1 MFERFTCARSITVYV
16 FAGVL
21 CVATAIAYAGLKA
34 EVEGDLEV
42 DGEVSIGDPGTSNVQ
57 LAVKGS
63 DTALSAESMG
73 ADDYG
78 IWAKGEIGIQAQAR
92 TTSSGW
98 AGGFLD
104 RGVLIGDPATPTISG
119 LGGEGDLFVRDALE
133 VDGSVSIDANTL
145 WVDSVNN
152 RVGIRKSYPQY
163 APLEVDHAIGFVC
176 GGTGAPAA
184 DEDFSYVW
192 GELDGGI
199 GQVYVKDGEGTET
212 RLTSHKDP
220 RTIDENVDTSFADPN
235 ITIPFSF
242 QHENAFL
249 GKGAVVD
256 LASVVAD
263 LERMTGRSYT
273 LVYDLQPEEKLDVA
287 QWLASQQIAKENR
300 AKQEILDETPE
311 VEISPEEGIEYAE
324 VMRPVVSAVTRTQ
337 YFLSKETGEIEARQV
352 EEEVVQLV
360 GTGEYEYRLKDR
372 VRLDEDTGKLYRRR
386 TLDEIAVGSVPEPQL
401 SQWIVDRLPTQ

>member
-1 MFERFTCARSITVYV
+1 MFGKLTRVQSTKLYV
-16 FAGVL
+16 FVGGL
-21 CVATAIAYAGLKA
+21 CVATLVAYAGLKA

-104 RGVLIGDPATPTISG
+104 RGVLIGDPTTPTITG

-133 VDGSVSIDANTL
+133 VDGSVSIDLNTL

-176 GGTGAPAA
+176 GGGGGPAA
-184 DEDFSYVW
+184 DEDYSHIW

-212 RLTSHKDP
+212 RLTSTP
-220 RTIDENVDTSFADPN
+220 ALVSTAN
-235 ITIPFSF
+235 
-242 QHENAFL
+242 
-249 GKGAVVD
+249 GA
-256 LASVVAD
+256 
-263 LERMTGRSYT
+263 
-273 LVYDLQPEEKLDVA
+273 
-287 QWLASQQIAKENR
+287 
-300 AKQEILDETPE
+300 
-311 VEISPEEGIEYAE
+311 
-324 VMRPVVSAVTRTQ
+324 
-337 YFLSKETGEIEARQV
+337 LSG
-352 EEEVVQLV
+352 
-360 GTGEYEYRLKDR
+360 
-372 VRLDEDTGKLYRRR
+372 
-386 TLDEIAVGSVPEPQL
+386 
-401 SQWIVDRLPTQ
+401 